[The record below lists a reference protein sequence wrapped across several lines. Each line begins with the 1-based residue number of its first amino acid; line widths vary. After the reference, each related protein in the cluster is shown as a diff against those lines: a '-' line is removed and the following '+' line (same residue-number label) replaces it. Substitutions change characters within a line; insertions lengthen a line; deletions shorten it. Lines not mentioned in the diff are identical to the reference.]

1 MLKGI
6 IAITTWRRDAKR
18 HYNAC
23 NGDVEAATA
32 AYKEDLRLRS
42 IDPMTIMV
50 LIQLAIKIWKWAKD
64 NGYLSSYNP
73 SDAPTGYILQTAWD
87 AGEFDGG
94 DDESE

>member
-64 NGYLSSYNP
+64 NGYLTAMPDKRLAVEP
-73 SDAPTGYILQTAWD
+73 STDELMIGVVHP
-87 AGEFDGG
+87 DGPG
-94 DDESE
+94 